1 MNLVYLPMAFLSG
14 LWFPLSVMPKFIQA
28 IAPLWP
34 AYHLAQ
40 IGLAVLGLDDG
51 GSVAMHVLVLLAVSA
66 LFFGL
71 ARRRL
76 ARA

>member
-1 MNLVYLPMAFLSG
+1 LPSLFGTL
-14 LWFPLSVMPKFIQA
+14 
-28 IAPLWP
+28 APVWP

-40 IGLAVLGLDDG
+40 VALAVVGLDNG
-51 GSVAMHVLVLLAVSA
+51 GSVAIHVFVLAAVSG